1 MARIPCGF
9 SCNPEFLALIDE
21 RAQSLGM
28 NRSQY
33 IVQVIRNEIAR
44 GGADLS
50 VVGSKIPDNRVAEPR
65 AEYVTNRNS
74 KQEKKS

>member
-1 MARIPCGF
+1 
-9 SCNPEFLALIDE
+9 
-21 RAQSLGM
+21 M